1 MGKNHVFRFN
11 HPEQARAERE
21 KTPSAET
28 PVEPVDWTFA
38 QRELLEKQGIDMKQ
52 EMEKRYDI
60 HLISFIKLI
69 SSCVSSLVSQFFNVA
84 CTLYHLYRLTEMEIL
99 YKKEKEEA
107 DQLLEQQRLV
117 SLHHLAFSKT
127 HCEFLRIQGVF
138 ILLGVVDKVLTVK
151 CSIEINP

>member
-21 KTPSAET
+21 KTPTAET

-52 EMEKRYDI
+52 EMEKRCSVC
-60 HLISFIKLI
+60 LCFINSL
-69 SSCVSSLVSQFFNVA
+69 SSSVVSHMKGVQQVFNVYNNVFY
-84 CTLYHLYRLTEMEIL
+84 THRLTEMEIL

-117 SLHHLAFSKT
+117 SFAKL
-127 HCEFLRIQGVF
+127 
-138 ILLGVVDKVLTVK
+138 
-151 CSIEINP
+151 EI